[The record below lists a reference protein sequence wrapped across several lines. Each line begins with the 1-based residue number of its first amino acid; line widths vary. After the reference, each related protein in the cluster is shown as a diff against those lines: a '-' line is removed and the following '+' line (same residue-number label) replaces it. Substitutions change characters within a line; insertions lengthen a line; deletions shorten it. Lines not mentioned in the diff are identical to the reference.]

1 MKILV
6 SLLMA
11 IFILSGCGATQNPPL
26 YYYGAYPSSVYQ
38 FLKAD
43 ELSTA
48 EQIEQMKLVI
58 ATTQEN
64 GQAVAPGVHAHLA
77 MLYFENGNPLDGEV
91 HFTKEKTLFPESANF
106 IDFLLSQH
114 KG

>member
-1 MKILV
+1 MKIIV
-6 SLLMA
+6 SLIIAL
-11 IFILSGCGATQNPPL
+11 FILSGCGATKPPPL
-26 YYYGAYPSSVYQ
+26 YYYGAYPTSVYQ

-48 EQIEQMKLVI
+48 EQIDQMKQVI

-77 MLYFENGNPLDGEV
+77 MLYFESGNPLDGEV
-91 HFTKEKTLFPESANF
+91 HLSKEKTLFPESANF
-106 IDFLLSQH
+106 IDFLLRQH